1 MTNKRIA
8 LLIASAMVCCT
19 VWAAK
24 PRAGHIIYVGFDGW
38 GSYSVEKAEMPTVK
52 RLMSQGCYTLQKRAV
67 LPSSSAVNWASMFMG
82 AGPEVH
88 GYTDWG
94 SRVPEVKP
102 RQLYKNNIFPTIF
115 QLLRDQRP
123 EAVSG
128 VLYEWEGIKYLV
140 DTLSLSCHAQARDFE
155 KHPALLAEMAEKYIK
170 ENKPQLLA
178 ICFDSPDHTGHVD
191 GHDTPAYYAKLVEL
205 DGYLAHIVKAV
216 EDAGIIDDTVFII
229 TSDHGGI
236 NKGHGG
242 KTWEE
247 METPLIVAGK
257 GIRTGGVQLTE
268 SIVQY
273 DVAASMAYILRLKQP
288 QAWVGR
294 PIMSLFK

>member
-1 MTNKRIA
+1 MRKLVTLRNI
-8 LLIASAMVCCT
+8 
-19 VWAAK
+19 
-24 PRAGHIIYVGFDGW
+24 PRSLPKWLRNTSKKANRSCW
-38 GSYSVEKAEMPTVK
+38 QSVSI
-52 RLMSQGCYTLQKRAV
+52 R
-67 LPSSSAVNWASMFMG
+67 
-82 AGPEVH
+82 
-88 GYTDWG
+88 
-94 SRVPEVKP
+94 
-102 RQLYKNNIFPTIF
+102 
-115 QLLRDQRP
+115 
-123 EAVSG
+123 
-128 VLYEWEGIKYLV
+128 
-140 DTLSLSCHAQARDFE
+140 
-155 KHPALLAEMAEKYIK
+155 
-170 ENKPQLLA
+170 
-178 ICFDSPDHTGHVD
+178 
-191 GHDTPAYYAKLVEL
+191 PAYYAKLVEL
-205 DGYLAHIVKAV
+205 DGYLARIVKAV

-273 DVAASMAYILRLKQP
+273 DVAATMAYILRLKQP

>member
-1 MTNKRIA
+1 M
-8 LLIASAMVCCT
+8 
-19 VWAAK
+19 
-24 PRAGHIIYVGFDGW
+24 
-38 GSYSVEKAEMPTVK
+38 
-52 RLMSQGCYTLQKRAV
+52 
-67 LPSSSAVNWASMFMG
+67 
-82 AGPEVH
+82 H

-102 RQLYKNNIFPTIF
+102 RRLYKNNIFPTIF

-123 EAVSG
+123 DAVSA

-140 DTLSLSCHAQARDFE
+140 DTLSLSHHAQARNFE
-155 KHPALLAEMAEKYIK
+155 KHPAQLVEMAEKYIK

-205 DGYLAHIVKAV
+205 DGYLARIVKAV

-257 GIRTGGVQLTE
+257 GIRTGGVQLSE

-273 DVAASMAYILRLKQP
+273 DVAATMAYILRLKQP

-294 PIMSLFK
+294 PILSLFK

>member
-1 MTNKRIA
+1 MKKIV
-8 LLIASAMVCCT
+8 LLIISVVMGCSAWAS
-19 VWAAK
+19 K

-38 GSYSVEKAEMPTVK
+38 GSYSVEKADMPTVK

-102 RQLYKNNIFPTIF
+102 RQLYKNNIFPTVF
-115 QLLRDQRP
+115 QLLREQRP
-123 EAVSG
+123 EAEIG

-140 DTLSLSCHAQARDFE
+140 DTLSTSYQAQARDFE
-155 KHPALLAEMAEKYIK
+155 KNPAQLCEMAEKYIK
-170 ENKPQLLA
+170 EAKPQLLA
-178 ICFDSPDHTGHVD
+178 VCFDSPDHTGHVD

-205 DGYLAHIVKAV
+205 DGYLARIVKAV
-216 EDAGIIDDTVFII
+216 EDAGIIDDTVFIV

-257 GIRTGGVQLTE
+257 GIRKGGNVLSE

-273 DVAASMAYILRLKQP
+273 DVAATMAYILRIKQP

>member
-1 MTNKRIA
+1 MKRVTLIFSFVLCVA
-8 LLIASAMVCCT
+8 LAAMAS
-19 VWAAK
+19 K
-24 PRAGHIIYVGFDGW
+24 PRVGHIVYVGFDGW
-38 GSYSVEKAEMPTVK
+38 GSYSVAKAQMPTVK
-52 RLMSQGCYTLQKRAV
+52 RLMSEGCYTLQKRAV

-102 RQLYKNNIFPTIF
+102 RRLYKNNIFPTIF
-115 QLLRDQRP
+115 QILREQRP
-123 EAVSG
+123 DAEIG

-140 DTLSLSCHAQARDFE
+140 DTLSTSYQAQARNFE
-155 KHPALLAEMAEKYIK
+155 KHPTELCEMSEAYIK
-170 ENKPQLLA
+170 EKKPQLVA
-178 ICFDSPDHTGHVD
+178 ICFDSPDHVGHVE
-191 GHDTPAYYAKLVEL
+191 GHDTPAYYEKLVEL
-205 DGYLAHIVKAV
+205 DSYLARIVKAV
-216 EDAGIIDDTVFII
+216 EDAGIIDDTVFIV

-242 KTWEE
+242 KSLEE

-257 GIRTGGVQLTE
+257 GIRSGGVELTE

-273 DVAASMAYILRLKQP
+273 DVAATMAYMLRLKQP

>member
-1 MTNKRIA
+1 MA
-8 LLIASAMVCCT
+8 
-19 VWAAK
+19 
-24 PRAGHIIYVGFDGW
+24 
-38 GSYSVEKAEMPTVK
+38 
-52 RLMSQGCYTLQKRAV
+52 QGCYTLQKRAV

-170 ENKPQLLA
+170 ESKPQLLA

-205 DGYLAHIVKAV
+205 DGYLARIVKAV

-273 DVAASMAYILRLKQP
+273 DVAATMAYILRLKQP

-294 PIMSLFK
+294 PILSLFK

>member
-38 GSYSVEKAEMPTVK
+38 GWYSVEKAEMPTVK
-52 RLMSQGCYTLQKRAV
+52 RLMAQGCYTLQKRAV

-140 DTLSLSCHAQARDFE
+140 DTLSLS
-155 KHPALLAEMAEKYIK
+155 
-170 ENKPQLLA
+170 
-178 ICFDSPDHTGHVD
+178 HV
-191 GHDTPAYYAKLVEL
+191 
-205 DGYLAHIVKAV
+205 
-216 EDAGIIDDTVFII
+216 
-229 TSDHGGI
+229 S
-236 NKGHGG
+236 
-242 KTWEE
+242 
-247 METPLIVAGK
+247 
-257 GIRTGGVQLTE
+257 
-268 SIVQY
+268 
-273 DVAASMAYILRLKQP
+273 
-288 QAWVGR
+288 
-294 PIMSLFK
+294 